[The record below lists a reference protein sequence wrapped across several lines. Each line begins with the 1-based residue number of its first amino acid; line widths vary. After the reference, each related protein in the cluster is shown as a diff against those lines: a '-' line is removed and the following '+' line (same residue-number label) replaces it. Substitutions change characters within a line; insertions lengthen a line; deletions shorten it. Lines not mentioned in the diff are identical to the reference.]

1 MERTNRPPSLKMSS
15 FSDTDSGVSSSI
27 SYESEIEIN
36 TPTYSLFLMDPIK
49 AVMKPENVLEK
60 FVEVGGRRY
69 LNDNTAKC
77 YLPSDQK
84 EVERAYDR
92 HYVDKIMWEGDYS
105 APVSDNLSLGAS
117 VLDVG

>member
-1 MERTNRPPSLKMSS
+1 MFD
-15 FSDTDSGVSSSI
+15 FSDTDSGI
-27 SYESEIEIN
+27 SCESTKDEVEAN
-36 TPTYSLFLMDPIK
+36 TPTYSLSLTDPIE
-49 AVMKPENVLEK
+49 AAMKPENMLEN

-69 LNDNTAKC
+69 LNDTTVTC

-84 EVERAYDR
+84 EVERIYDR
-92 HYVDKIMWEGDYS
+92 NYVDKIVWGGNYS